1 MVIIKPFLTST
12 FAFIYQF
19 MIQKAFKFIVK
30 YIFGWNLSTKV
41 FLDGH
46 SATTNSL
53 PYHPPFFSAYK
64 RSLLEAYQWLGTET
78 SPVIGLNYL
87 IYWYGPNLVEIG
99 SISLFF
105 TFFCDFPT
113 NSSDIHDTGR
123 KWVNCFRVVSLR
135 SSESPEHIL
144 R

>member
-1 MVIIKPFLTST
+1 MCSRMNSQGRACYGYKPFLTST

-41 FLDGH
+41 PWL
-46 SATTNSL
+46 L
-53 PYHPPFFSAYK
+53 YHPPFFSAFK
-64 RSLLEAYQWLGTET
+64 RSLHEAYQWLGTET

-87 IYWYGPNLVEIG
+87 IPVGQIWWRSELM
-99 SISLFF
+99 LLF

-123 KWVNCFRVVSLR
+123 TWVNCFRVVSL
-135 SSESPEHIL
+135 
-144 R
+144 